1 MMMIIIIIR
10 LRSDDDQRI
19 CTERKKKK
27 GSEVPSFYGLRH
39 WRSLILLLKI
49 YDDGG

>member
-1 MMMIIIIIR
+1 MIKEYVR
-10 LRSDDDQRI
+10 N
-19 CTERKKKK
+19 EKKK

>member
-1 MMMIIIIIR
+1 MMMIIIIR

-19 CTERKKKK
+19 CTERKKK